1 MSIVPRALKCD
12 FKVNPIG
19 VGSVRPLL
27 GWQLAE
33 DRTGA
38 GQTAWRVQVR
48 EEAGSWSAPLWDSGR
63 VETEAQATAYAGA
76 GLQSNATYQWR
87 VMVWDEAG
95 EPGPWSEAARWRQGL
110 TPGDWRGAWIGDDE
124 GRDGYDPSV
133 PYYCADDFD
142 KGENHPFLPKPALL
156 RSEFSAG
163 AGVASAVL
171 YVSAL
176 GLTEVW
182 LNGEKATV
190 GHMIPGICDYRR
202 RAYAFAYDVTG
213 LVRDGENALAAVL
226 ADGWYAGYIG
236 LNPRQWWGA
245 KPRLNAELRIEY
257 ADGRRQTVAT
267 DAGWRACVGPWLYAD
282 IMHGAGYDATLEP
295 EGWKLPGYDDAA
307 WRPADTGAE
316 YDHMPEM
323 HPGVPIVEHARYA
336 PREIRWRNEDEAIV
350 DFGRCFAGVICAK
363 LRGPRGARVDFFH
376 AEELTE
382 DGEDLYEYGNR
393 SARCHDCCVLS
404 GGGEE
409 IFQPEFTYHGFRYA
423 RVRGLS
429 KVELL
434 SIEGVAISSALPEP
448 TELETGS
455 DTVNAVI
462 QLIRNTEQSNL
473 YDMPTDVCAR
483 DERLGWGADGH
494 FFMHTASTLN
504 HIALFL
510 RKWLRDALDGQAE
523 DGSLW
528 AIAPAVMMKDIT
540 PFAGDLQS
548 DSALHCAW
556 LLMRRY
562 GDMEPVRQAFP
573 ALERYFAYSLANSD
587 RLLRFATAHDWLDLW
602 PDGHSDR
609 DHGYGHCDPTLI
621 GTAWFAHSA
630 DMMAD
635 IAGALG
641 AADRAAYYREMY
653 EKIRTA
659 FRTFF
664 LRRDNLLRGATQ
676 GGYLMAAAFG
686 LIGGEEIAAARDWV
700 QADMR
705 ACGGITWG
713 ITSAPIAL
721 TGLCRL
727 GLAREAAAFLRR
739 TRYPSF
745 GYMLSQGAT
754 AVWERWD
761 GIYEGKKFPH
771 PMNAFDH
778 IGLASAGAWI
788 LSGLAGIEPAADGFA
803 RVSIRPV
810 IDPEIGSVRAVYP
823 SVRGPIGVHWRCG
836 AGEARVE
843 VALPAGVTGALA
855 LPVEANELRTI
866 RGAEGVSGTHCADGV
881 TAMDLASGRYEF
893 RITLH

>member
-19 VGSVRPLL
+19 VGSARPLL

-38 GQTAWRVQVR
+38 GQTACRVQVR

-63 VETEAQATAYAGA
+63 VETGAESAVYAGA
-76 GLQSNATYQWR
+76 ELQSNAAYQWR

-95 EPGPWSEAARWRQGL
+95 EPGPWSEAAHWRQGL
-110 TPGDWRGAWIGDDE
+110 MPGDWRGAWIGDDE
-124 GRDGYDPSV
+124 GRDAYDPSV

-142 KGENHPFLPKPALL
+142 KGENHPFLSKPALL
-156 RSEFSAG
+156 RSEFSAD

-182 LNGEKATV
+182 LNGEKATA
-190 GHMIPGICDYRR
+190 GHMVPGLCDYRR
-202 RAYAFAYDVTG
+202 RVYAFAYDVTG
-213 LVRDGENALAAVL
+213 LVRDGKNALAAVL

-257 ADGRRQTVAT
+257 TDGRRKTVAT
-267 DAGWRACVGPWLYAD
+267 DARWRACVGPWLYAD
-282 IMHGAGYDATLEP
+282 IMHGTGYDATLEP
-295 EGWKLPGYDDAA
+295 EGWKLPGYDDTA
-307 WRPADTGAE
+307 WRPVDTGAE

-336 PREIRWRNEDEAIV
+336 PREIRRQSEDEAIV

-382 DGEDLYEYGNR
+382 DRSDLFEYGNR
-393 SARCHDCCVLS
+393 SARCHDCYILS
-404 GGGEE
+404 GEGEE

-434 SIEGVAISSALPEP
+434 SIKGVAISSALPEP
-448 TELETGS
+448 TELEAGN
-455 DTVNAVI
+455 DTVNTAI
-462 QLIRNTEQSNL
+462 WLIRNTEQSNL

-483 DERLGWGADGH
+483 DERLGWGAEGH
-494 FFMHTASTLN
+494 FFMHTAATLN
-504 HIALFL
+504 HSALFL
-510 RKWLRDALDGQAE
+510 RKWLRDALDGQRE
-523 DGSLW
+523 DGGMW
-528 AIAPAVMMKDIT
+528 PTAPAVMMRDIA
-540 PFAGDLQS
+540 PFSGDLQS
-548 DSALHCAW
+548 DIALHCAW
-556 LLMRRY
+556 LLMRQY
-562 GDMEPVRQAFP
+562 GDMEPVREAFP
-573 ALERYFAYSLANSD
+573 ALERYFEYSLANSD
-587 RLLRFATAHDWLDLW
+587 RLLRFATARDWLDLGH
-602 PDGHSDR
+602 DGRSDT
-609 DHGYGHCDPTLI
+609 DHGYGTCDPTLV
-621 GTAWFAHSA
+621 GTAWFARSA
-630 DMMAD
+630 QMMAE
-635 IAGALG
+635 IAEALG
-641 AADRAAYYREMY
+641 DGDKARGYRETG
-653 EKIRTA
+653 ERIRAA

-664 LRRDNLLRGATQ
+664 LGRNRRLRGATQ
-676 GGYLMAAAFG
+676 GGYMLAAAFG
-686 LIGGEEIAAARDWV
+686 LIEGEELEVARAWV
-700 QADMR
+700 LEDMER
-705 ACGGITWG
+705 HGGITWG
-713 ITSAPIAL
+713 TSSTPVAL
-721 TGLCRL
+721 DGMCAL
-727 GLAREAAAFLRR
+727 GLGREAAAFIRSR
-739 TRYPSF
+739 SFPSL
-745 GYMLSQGAT
+745 GYMHTQGAT

-761 GIYEGKKFPH
+761 GIIDGHFHPH

-778 IGLASAGAWI
+778 IGLATVGAWI
-788 LSGLAGIEPAADGFA
+788 VRRLAGIEPAADGFA

-810 IDPEIGSVRAVYP
+810 LDPEIGSMRAVYP
-823 SVRGPIGVHWRCG
+823 SVRGPIAVRWRCD

-843 VALPAGVTGALA
+843 VKLPAGVTGTLA
-855 LPVEANELRTI
+855 LPMEANELRTI
-866 RGAEGVSGTHCADGV
+866 RGAEGVAGTHCADGV
-881 TAMDLASGRYEF
+881 TSMDLSSGGYEF